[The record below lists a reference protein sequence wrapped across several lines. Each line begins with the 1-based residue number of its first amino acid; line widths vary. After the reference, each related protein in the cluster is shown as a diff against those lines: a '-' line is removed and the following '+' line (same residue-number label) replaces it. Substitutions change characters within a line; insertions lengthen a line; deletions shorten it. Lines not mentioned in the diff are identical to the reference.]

1 MIAKTMAVDLTKLRI
16 ELRKRGLS
24 RSNLDDDPVKQF
36 SLWFTEAIDS
46 GIVEPSA
53 MSLAT
58 TDESEIG
65 IRTVLLKYFD
75 DKGFV
80 FYTNYKS
87 KKSRQI
93 ETRPE
98 AALLFSWL
106 TLERQIKIV
115 GSVEKVSSLESIKY
129 FASRPKDSQIGAWA
143 SKQSTTIS
151 SRNILQ
157 SQFESMKQ
165 KFSSGEVP
173 LPDFWGGY
181 RVIPRTIE
189 FWQGRESRLHDRFVY
204 QRSEDGWTISRLSP

>member
-1 MIAKTMAVDLTKLRI
+1 MAVDLTKLRI

-53 MSLAT
+53 MILAT

-151 SRNILQ
+151 SRDILQ

-189 FWQGRESRLHDRFVY
+189 FWQGRESRLHDRFIY